1 MDRKSSSGSFTSM
14 IFRTI
19 PSCWRTLHS
28 DNDTEDDGGFRDF
41 CSSRPSLAQRHR
53 ADRFSSLP
61 VTSTCDEIVS
71 RGSDEIS
78 RAAPHHR
85 KVGVS
90 RVRRPPQ
97 PRSGQFLLNDSRRLK
112 LPPHKYLRYSASV
125 QTFSVTP
132 GPGLHGDSLQH
143 ARRPHSVDL
152 GRVSSL
158 RHYSL
163 NRAKLSNEFRR
174 AGIGTCLE
182 GKDGRINLSLSVPNT
197 IKVYFWLHNVKYT
210 GRQFDLMTVVSNL
223 KHDKN
228 EVSTYLAQLL
238 APHKKH
244 DGQYATIN

>member
-1 MDRKSSSGSFTSM
+1 MDRKSSSESFTSM

-61 VTSTCDEIVS
+61 VTSTVTNAQIVT
-71 RGSDEIS
+71 SDEIS
-78 RAAPHHR
+78 RAASHHR

-90 RVRRPPQ
+90 RVRYPPQ
-97 PRSGQFLLNDSRRLK
+97 PRSGQFLLNDTRRLK

-132 GPGLHGDSLQH
+132 GPGLHSDSLQH
-143 ARRPHSVDL
+143 VRRPHSVDL

-158 RHYSL
+158 RHYSI
-163 NRAKLSNEFRR
+163 NRARLSDEFRR

-182 GKDGRINLSLSVPNT
+182 GKQVNMSHLS
-197 IKVYFWLHNVKYT
+197 
-210 GRQFDLMTVVSNL
+210 
-223 KHDKN
+223 
-228 EVSTYLAQLL
+228 
-238 APHKKH
+238 
-244 DGQYATIN
+244 

>member
-1 MDRKSSSGSFTSM
+1 MEENVDRKSSSESFTSM

-28 DNDTEDDGGFRDF
+28 DNDTELTEDDGGFRDF

-61 VTSTCDEIVS
+61 VTSSDEIVS
-71 RGSDEIS
+71 SDEIS
-78 RAAPHHR
+78 RAPHHR

-90 RVRRPPQ
+90 RVRCPPQ

-163 NRAKLSNEFRR
+163 HRAKLSDEFRR

-182 GKDGRINLSLSVPNT
+182 GKDGRINLSHSLSVPNPT
-197 IKVYFWLHNVKYT
+197 KAYFWLDT
-210 GRQFDLMTVVSNL
+210 
-223 KHDKN
+223 
-228 EVSTYLAQLL
+228 
-238 APHKKH
+238 
-244 DGQYATIN
+244 

>member
-1 MDRKSSSGSFTSM
+1 MDRKSSSESFTSM

-61 VTSTCDEIVS
+61 VTSSDEVMS
-71 RGSDEIS
+71 SDEIS
-78 RAAPHHR
+78 RAPHHR

-90 RVRRPPQ
+90 RVRCPPQ
-97 PRSGQFLLNDSRRLK
+97 PRSGQFLLSDSRRLK

-163 NRAKLSNEFRR
+163 NRAKLSDEFRR

-210 GRQFDLMTVVSNL
+210 YRQFRFLMIVGSNL

-238 APHKKH
+238 APHK
-244 DGQYATIN
+244 

>member
-90 RVRRPPQ
+90 RVRCPPQ